1 MEGRCIAKYL
11 RTSPRK
17 MRQVADLI
25 RGRGVEDA
33 LNILHFS
40 PKASSRPLEKALR
53 SAVANLMNSDEG
65 AKVSPEEL
73 FVKEIQVNAGF
84 TLRRYRAGSMG
95 RASRIR
101 KRTCH
106 VIIVVAAAA
115 EKTAAA

>member
-1 MEGRCIAKYL
+1 MEGRCIARYL

-40 PKASSRPLEKALR
+40 PKAPSRPLEKALR

-95 RASRIR
+95 RATRIR

-115 EKTAAA
+115 EKTSAA

>member
-1 MEGRCIAKYL
+1 MEARCIAKYL

-25 RGRGVEDA
+25 RGRGVEEA

-40 PKASSRPLEKALR
+40 PKAASRPLEKALR
-53 SAVANLMNSDEG
+53 SAVANLMNTDEG
-65 AKVSPEEL
+65 AKLAPQEL
-73 FVKEIQVNAGF
+73 FVKEVQVNAGF

-106 VIIVVAAAA
+106 VRIVVAD
-115 EKTAAA
+115 TANQASA